1 MPAACWTRRDALRV
15 MTGAAAAHASS
26 QAQTPRPNILL
37 VYADDLGWGDVSFNG
52 RRDWPTP
59 NLDRLAR
66 EGTVFSRW
74 YTGAPLCAPSRGCLL
89 TGKYTIHN
97 GVRNNG
103 SDIPSSEVTLAE
115 ALKTLGYSTALCG
128 KWHGG
133 RNPTHP
139 LQQGFDT
146 TFGYLTA
153 GHAWEHFPKHLFRGR
168 EQEEVKGFSADIL
181 ADEAIRIIRN
191 QRADPFFIYLAFIEP
206 HFNIEAP
213 PEDVAKLEGKFA
225 ETDPARPLNATY
237 AAMIM
242 RMDRA
247 LGRVLDA
254 LDAKGIAGNTI
265 VLFTSDNGAT
275 FEKGNLGTAL
285 YHDSNRPF
293 RGEKRSLEEGGIREP
308 AVMRWP
314 GRIPAGR
321 RSKEVIH
328 MTDVMPSLLA
338 AAGASADPAWKVDG
352 ANMLDVWT
360 GKKKAPE
367 RTVFWEY
374 HVGGVQMLAAMRG
387 DFKLLDIA
395 GQQFLYNVEADPGER
410 RNLNAQ
416 YPDVMK
422 QLTAELKA
430 WFATEVKR

>member
-1 MPAACWTRRDALRV
+1 ML
-15 MTGAAAAHASS
+15 TGATTAHALAP
-26 QAQTPRPNILL
+26 AQTARPNILL
-37 VYADDLGWGDVSFNG
+37 VYADDLGWGDVSING
-52 RRDWPTP
+52 RKDWPTP
-59 NLDRLAR
+59 TLDRLAR

-74 YTGAPLCAPSRGCLL
+74 YTGSPLCAPSRACLL
-89 TGKYTIHN
+89 TGKYSIHN

-103 SDIPSSEVTLAE
+103 SDIPSSEVTLSE
-115 ALKTLGYSTALCG
+115 ALKTLGYTTALCG

-133 RNPTHP
+133 RNPDGGPPTHP

-153 GHAWEHFPKHLFRGR
+153 GQAWEHFPQTLFRG
-168 EQEEVKGFSADIL
+168 QEKENVKGFSADIL

-191 QRADPFFIYLAFIEP
+191 QQRDPFFIYLAFIEP

-213 PEDVAKLEGKFA
+213 PEDVAALRGKFA
-225 ETDPARPLNATY
+225 ETDPAIPLNATY
-237 AAMIM
+237 AAMIV

-247 LGRVLDA
+247 LGRVLQA
-254 LDAKGIAGNTI
+254 LDEKGVASNTI

-275 FEKGNLGTAL
+275 FESGNKGTAL
-285 YHDSNRPF
+285 FHDSNRPF
-293 RGEKRSLEEGGIREP
+293 RGQKRSLEEGGIREP

-321 RSKEVIH
+321 KSKDVIH
-328 MTDVMPSLLA
+328 MADVMPSMLA
-338 AAGASADPAWKVDG
+338 AAGATPDSAWKVDG

-374 HVGGVQMLAAMRG
+374 NVGPTRMLAAMRG
-387 DFKLLDIA
+387 DFKLLDI
-395 GQQFLYNVEADPGER
+395 GGNQFLYNVEDDPGER
-410 RNLNAQ
+410 RHLNAR
-416 YPDVMK
+416 YPEVTK
-422 QLTAELKA
+422 QLSAELKL
-430 WFATEVKR
+430 WLATEVKR

>member
-1 MPAACWTRRDALRV
+1 MPAARWTRRDALRV
-15 MTGAAAAHASS
+15 ITGAGVAHAFP

-37 VYADDLGWGDVSFNG
+37 VYADDLGWGDVSING
-52 RRDWPTP
+52 RKDWPTP

-74 YTGAPLCAPSRGCLL
+74 YTGAPLCVPSRGCLL

-153 GHAWEHFPKHLFRGR
+153 NHAWEHFPKHLFRGR
-168 EQEEVKGFSADIL
+168 EQEQVKGFSADIL

-213 PEDVAKLEGKFA
+213 PEDVAALKGRFA
-225 ETDPARPLNATY
+225 ETDPAKPLNATY

-254 LDAKGIAGNTI
+254 LDAKGAAGNTI
-265 VLFTSDNGAT
+265 VLVTSDNGAT

-314 GRIPAGR
+314 GHIPAGR

-338 AAGASADPAWKVDG
+338 AAGASPDPAWKVDG
-352 ANMLDVWT
+352 SNMLDVWT

-430 WFATEVKR
+430 WFSTEVKR